1 MQNEDL
7 ETHRA
12 TAIEADKIYSKSRLR
27 DEFRL
32 KPKPEAEPV
41 KIVKNGYG
49 GRSPLYRVAD
59 CIPIRE
65 VTQKEPTPK
74 QLRART
80 IQAIKSKLRGRLA
93 RAGAEAM
100 AWLGTDL
107 RVCDCETTGL
117 GPTAQIVEVAVA
129 DQFRNV
135 LFHTTI
141 KPTVPI
147 DPGAINIHG
156 YTEAMLADSP
166 TWPDVIDQFKQ
177 VVTGRMVVIFN
188 ADYDSRIVRQTCNA
202 FNLSTEWW
210 DEIDTRCAMY
220 LAADAFGATN
230 RYGTISLDTATMEA
244 GVKWAG
250 DAHSAIADTLATVDL
265 VNVIG
270 NSYSELCRQLE
281 ELKVAEYTNE
291 DTIK

>member
-1 MQNEDL
+1 MQNDDL
-7 ETHRA
+7 ETLRA
-12 TAIEADKIYSKSRLR
+12 TAIAADKIYSKSRLL
-27 DEFRL
+27 DELRL
-32 KPKPEAEPV
+32 KPKPDAAPV

-49 GRSPLYRVAD
+49 GRSPLYRMAD
-59 CIPIRE
+59 CVPIRE
-65 VTQKEPTPK
+65 TAQKEPTPK
-74 QLRART
+74 QLKARA
-80 IQAIKSKLRGRLA
+80 IQAIKSKKRGRLA

-107 RVCDCETTGL
+107 CFIDLETTGL
-117 GPTAQIVEVAVA
+117 GPTAQIVEVAAA

-135 LFHTTI
+135 LFHTTV

-188 ADYDSRIVRQTCNA
+188 ADYDSRIIQQTCDA

-220 LAADAFGATN
+220 LATDAFGATN
-230 RYGTISLDTATMEA
+230 RYGTISLDNATLEA
-244 GVKWAG
+244 GVEWTG
-250 DAHSAIADTLATVDL
+250 NAHTAIADTLATVDL
-265 VNVIG
+265 VNAIG

-281 ELKVAEYTNE
+281 ELEAATQA
-291 DTIK
+291 